1 MNIKM
6 MNNITT
12 FKNVLQ
18 YQIAEF
24 NNIKPQLLLYQPI
37 SGMILDDIRACS
49 NQLIQVMVC
58 ISSQLCIQWYLIGS
72 LKVDMLGGFTQ
83 WNFLSATNQTFLP
96 PPPTPQNY
104 QLLNTNHTQL

>member
-24 NNIKPQLLLYQPI
+24 NNIKPQLLLYQPNI
-37 SGMILDDIRACS
+37 SGMILDDIR
-49 NQLIQVMVC
+49 
-58 ISSQLCIQWYLIGS
+58 Y
-72 LKVDMLGGFTQ
+72 
-83 WNFLSATNQTFLP
+83 
-96 PPPTPQNY
+96 
-104 QLLNTNHTQL
+104 

>member
-1 MNIKM
+1 MNTKM

-37 SGMILDDIRACS
+37 SGMILDDIR
-49 NQLIQVMVC
+49 
-58 ISSQLCIQWYLIGS
+58 
-72 LKVDMLGGFTQ
+72 
-83 WNFLSATNQTFLP
+83 
-96 PPPTPQNY
+96 Y
-104 QLLNTNHTQL
+104 QMKDELDIR